1 MSMLV
6 LWPVRWF
13 VQFVLSL
20 MERGDKGLSETL
32 RRITAWRQRACP
44 LCKSHKLSHVKTEL
58 WTGIPGSSLC
68 STYRCRGCGEELF
81 AERYGAPM
89 TMADHVA
96 WREAKQMRLLSYP
109 GFELPKATARLPG
122 RGAQLD
128 GK

>member
-1 MSMLV
+1 MLV
-6 LWPVRWF
+6 PWSARRFVR
-13 VQFVLSL
+13 FVLEL

-32 RRITAWRQRACP
+32 RRITAWSRRACP

-89 TMADHVA
+89 TMADQAA
-96 WREAKQMRLLSYP
+96 WREAKQMRLLTFPRSD
-109 GFELPKATARLPG
+109 LPRATARLPG
-122 RGAQLD
+122 RGTQLHD
-128 GK
+128 K